1 MPSRDEGEQQKQA
14 SEYMTVRGELTWHPV
29 EEPVP
34 HDWTL
39 DEYHRA
45 IDAGVF
51 GDRRIELLHGEI
63 VDMSPMNEPHI
74 GAVRFLAGLF
84 FQHLGW
90 PRVSS
95 RTPIILPSDGEPEPD
110 VALFEQ
116 GAPLKPHVD
125 QVQLVIEVSQA
136 TRRRDLGSKLEDY
149 LRDGL
154 RELWIIDLVEQSAL
168 MYRRGELV
176 ARHGRGTGAQ
186 LVAELVPEVSVDLDE
201 VFRAARIAPQG
212 HAG

>member
-1 MPSRDEGEQQKQA
+1 
-14 SEYMTVRGELTWHPV
+14 MTVRDELKQRPA
-29 EEPVP
+29 EEPIP
-34 HDWTL
+34 HYWTL

-63 VDMSPMNEPHI
+63 VEMPPMNDPHI
-74 GAVRFLAGLF
+74 GAVRYLAGLF
-84 FQHLGW
+84 FAQLGW
-90 PRVSS
+90 QRTASQ
-95 RTPIILPSDGEPEPD
+95 TPIILPSDGEPEPD
-110 VALFEQ
+110 VAVFEP
-116 GAPLKPHVD
+116 GAPLKPPVD

-154 RELWIIDLVEQSAL
+154 RELWIIDLVEQCAL
-168 MYRRGELV
+168 VYRGGELV
-176 ARHGRGTGAQ
+176 ARHARGAGAR
-186 LVAELVPEVSVDLDE
+186 LVAGLVPEVSVNLDE
-201 VFRAARIAPQG
+201 VFRAARVDPQE